1 MDLNSIRYWK
11 VMGSILFIII
21 IYFIII
27 YYTIY
32 YYYYSMDII
41 PLLYPSFKFYIV
53 HIYAPIYLRPKPS
66 IAELATSMQNME
78 VMDVIL
84 VSVKFMSNLRRAQ
97 RALSPCR
104 L

>member
-11 VMGSILFIII
+11 VMGSDILFIII

-41 PLLYPSFKFYIV
+41 PLLYPS
-53 HIYAPIYLRPKPS
+53 
-66 IAELATSMQNME
+66 
-78 VMDVIL
+78 
-84 VSVKFMSNLRRAQ
+84 
-97 RALSPCR
+97 
-104 L
+104 